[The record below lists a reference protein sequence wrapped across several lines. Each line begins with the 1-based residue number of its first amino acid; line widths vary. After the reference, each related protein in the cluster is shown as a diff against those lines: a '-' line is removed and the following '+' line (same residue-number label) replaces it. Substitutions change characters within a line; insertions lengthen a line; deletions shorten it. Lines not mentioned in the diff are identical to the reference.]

1 MLLNLH
7 NHPRK
12 MLLSP
17 VSVKNHG
24 LEGTKGLVQGHM
36 VSECPGLNSDP
47 GLAWLQ
53 ACVCT
58 THLKPVASTY
68 SSLLPRCL
76 EQGLAQG
83 SVLLDD
89 TACQMSFTIQK

>member
-1 MLLNLH
+1 
-7 NHPRK
+7 

-24 LEGTKGLVQGHM
+24 LEGTKGFVQGHM

-89 TACQMSFTIQK
+89 TVCQMSFTIQK